1 MLESI
6 IRLLLAIALAFGTG
20 KLASMLKMPSV
31 LGFLIA
37 GMALGPHAFGLLSQE
52 ILDAP
57 VYHTLISIQECGMG
71 LMLGT
76 EMIWRRMRSYGK
88 QRRSQRF
95 ADSAFTADNTDHFF
109 YVAQLVRF
117 FMHISLGTILT
128 ATLAIVRASFRHSN
142 NLRVNLL

>member
-6 IRLLLAIALAFGTG
+6 IRLLLAIALAFGAG

-57 VYHTLISIQECGMG
+57 VFPFWNAAWG
-71 LMLGT
+71 
-76 EMIWRRMRSYGK
+76 
-88 QRRSQRF
+88 
-95 ADSAFTADNTDHFF
+95 
-109 YVAQLVRF
+109 
-117 FMHISLGTILT
+117 
-128 ATLAIVRASFRHSN
+128 
-142 NLRVNLL
+142 

>member
-6 IRLLLAIALAFGTG
+6 IRLLLAIALAFGAG

-57 VYHTLISIQECGMG
+57 VYHTLISILECGMG

-88 QRRSQRF
+88 QI
-95 ADSAFTADNTDHFF
+95 
-109 YVAQLVRF
+109 VA
-117 FMHISLGTILT
+117 I
-128 ATLAIVRASFRHSN
+128 TLAQSLMTFFVVSLVFSLIFYFMVSSN
-142 NLRVNLL
+142 RGSSTRLENTAE